1 MRANLIMLAVVAG
14 LSLAMADQAIADP
27 ENLSCIT
34 EKSTI
39 ERHVVRDCDRDG
51 PLANAEAPP
60 APEPPLPPS
69 FLKHEGGRK
78 SDGGGRAGEAKG
90 GGNGG
95 GGGGGNGGP
104 NN

>member
-1 MRANLIMLAVVAG
+1 MRANLIMLALVAG
-14 LSLAMADQAIADP
+14 LGLANAGGASADP

-39 ERHVVRDCDRDG
+39 ERHVVRDCGRDG
-51 PLANAEAPP
+51 PLASAEAPP
-60 APEPPLPPS
+60 EPEPPLPPT

-78 SDGGGRAGEAKG
+78 ADGGHGNASKGNDGGNG

-95 GGGGGNGGP
+95 SGP

>member
-1 MRANLIMLAVVAG
+1 MRTNLTMLAILAG
-14 LSLAMADQAIADP
+14 LGLASADQASADP

-34 EKSTI
+34 EQSTI

-60 APEPPLPPS
+60 APEPPLPPT

-78 SDGGGRAGEAKG
+78 SDGGNGHASKGNDGGNG

-95 GGGGGNGGP
+95 NGP